1 MDVGGRPYGDAC
13 LQSDLNPNITAT
25 SERSHRMNDN
35 MFPPDHNNMTPA
47 KIRKRIASLKKT
59 INRIKLVDR
68 LREQELG
75 LLEELKKLLEK

>member
-1 MDVGGRPYGDAC
+1 
-13 LQSDLNPNITAT
+13 
-25 SERSHRMNDN
+25 MNDN